1 MLTHECWKNF
11 LFLLSCKHVKSVV
24 SHWNQT
30 HFFLFPLVPLS
41 QLTDGE
47 DPGFSASTLLFILSS
62 QGAREA
68 RAPT

>member
-1 MLTHECWKNF
+1 MLTHEYRKNLYF
-11 LFLLSCKHVKSVV
+11 YLVANMLSLWC

-30 HFFLFPLVPLS
+30 HLFLFPLVPLF

-47 DPGFSASTLLFILSS
+47 DPGFSASALLFILSS
-62 QGAREA
+62 QIAREA